1 MPRIFGALYKDFD
14 SLKFVGNN
22 LKLKKK
28 KGGKEIKA
36 WKQTRHR
43 PNSSKL
49 KGLQGSKAPDGSA
62 RKIEWIYFDWL
73 ISIWNLSLVVRT

>member
-28 KGGKEIKA
+28 KKGEKKLRHGSRLGID
-36 WKQTRHR
+36 QTAV
-43 PNSSKL
+43 S
-49 KGLQGSKAPDGSA
+49 
-62 RKIEWIYFDWL
+62 
-73 ISIWNLSLVVRT
+73 